1 MNESLHSALVNPAA
15 LRAQRAIALTVMVVP
30 FVGTLVAFALAL
42 AHGVTTL
49 DLALFFAMYFVSM
62 FGVTAGFHRYFAHR
76 SFRTSR
82 WMQTLLVVLGS
93 MTAQGP
99 LLFWVATH
107 RAHHALSDRPGD
119 PHSPNLNGGG
129 WRGFLYGH
137 LGWMLG
143 PLNASW
149 AHYARDVL
157 KERRLFTLHRLYP
170 HWVLLGLMIPA
181 VIGGVAT
188 ESAYGALTGFLWGG
202 MVRMF
207 LAHHWSWC
215 VGSVCHLVGRRPFQ
229 TRDRSGNVGV
239 VALFA
244 FGEGLQN
251 NHHAFPSSAL
261 HALEWWEPDIS
272 GWTLLVLA
280 RLGLVWDL
288 KVPSAERRRVARG
301 KGWAET
307 ELAVGDGAFDGFTKT
322 EASDE

>member
-1 MNESLHSALVNPAA
+1 MNEAVQTGLTNPAA
-15 LRAQRAIALTVMVVP
+15 LRMQRAIALTVMIVP
-30 FVGTLVAFALAL
+30 LFGTVAALAL
-42 AHGVTTL
+42 ALDGGLSTL
-49 DLALFFAMYFVSM
+49 DLVLFAAMYFVSM

-76 SFRTSR
+76 AFKTSPR
-82 WMQTLLVVLGS
+82 LRTLLVILGS

-129 WRGFLYGH
+129 WRGFLFGH
-137 LGWMLG
+137 LGWMLS

-157 KERRLFTLHRLYP
+157 KERRLFVLHQMYP
-170 HWVLLGLMIPA
+170 TWVVLGLLIPT
-181 VIGGVAT
+181 VIGGVLS

-207 LAHHWSWC
+207 VAHHWSWC
-215 VGSVCHLVGRRPFQ
+215 VGSVCHMVGRRPYQ

-251 NHHAFPSSAL
+251 NHHAFPSSAM
-261 HALEWWEPDIS
+261 HALEWWEPDIA

-280 RLGLVWDL
+280 KLGLVWDL
-288 KVPSAERRRVARG
+288 KIPTAERKRVARR

-307 ELAVGDGAFDGFTKT
+307 ELAVGEGAFDGCK
-322 EASDE
+322 EGGDR

>member
-1 MNESLHSALVNPAA
+1 MNDPTLTGLINPRA
-15 LRAQRAIALTVMVVP
+15 LRIQRAIALLVMIVP
-30 FVGTLVAFALAL
+30 FVGTLVALAL
-42 AHGVTTL
+42 ASVHGVTTL
-49 DLALFFAMYFVSM
+49 DLALFGAMYFVSM
-62 FGVTAGFHRYFAHR
+62 FGITAGFHRHFAHR
-76 SFRTSR
+76 AFRTSP
-82 WMQTLLVVLGS
+82 WMRTLLVVLGS
-93 MTAQGP
+93 MSAQGP

-119 PHSPNLNGGG
+119 PHSPNLHGGG
-129 WRGFLYGH
+129 WRGFLFGH
-137 LGWMLG
+137 LGWMLA

-157 KERRLFTLHRLYP
+157 KERRLFTLHQLYP
-170 HWVLLGLMIPA
+170 MWVLLGLSIPA
-181 VIGGVAT
+181 AIGGVV
-188 ESAYGALTGFLWGG
+188 SHSVYGAFTGFLWGG
-202 MVRMF
+202 MVRLF

-215 VGSVCHLVGRRPFQ
+215 VGSVCHMVGRRPYQ

-280 RLGLVWDL
+280 RLGLVWDV
-288 KVPSAERRRVARG
+288 KIPSAERKRAARR

-307 ELAVGDGAFDGFTKT
+307 ELAVGEHAFEGAMKK
-322 EASDE
+322 EAIDD